1 VGIVAEEEQTFQS
14 IGFDQ
19 DFSRHPL
26 AFVSQVLSQTVHGL
40 DNTPVQH
47 PVLAGGLYVLSHCRR
62 EGPKLP
68 RRIPPAASRE
78 RLFEAQC

>member
-1 VGIVAEEEQTFQS
+1 M
-14 IGFDQ
+14 GFDQ
-19 DFSRHPL
+19 DFSRHHP
-26 AFVSQVLSQTVHGL
+26 AFVSQILNQTIHGL

-47 PVLAGGLYVLSHCRR
+47 PVLMGGLYILPHRLR

-78 RLFEAQC
+78 HLFERAVLINY